1 MNTIRRAMIFLAL
14 VLVTTPIVSG
24 QDFSRYRQ
32 FELGTSLAALSKQVG
47 QESRQASLIHQSPAL
62 IQSLTY
68 WPVQPSHSTVRSEA
82 VSQILFGFYNG
93 KLYRIV
99 VTYDSDAINGLT
111 EEDMVRAVSA
121 RYGVGIRL
129 YPEIDFPSND
139 VYSSPAKV
147 IARWQDSQNSVSL
160 FRSATENSFGLV
172 VVSRRLNAEA
182 DAAILASVKLD
193 KEQAPQ
199 REIDRQKKEVDD
211 LDIARQKNMKSFRP

>member
-1 MNTIRRAMIFLAL
+1 M
-14 VLVTTPIVSG
+14 
-24 QDFSRYRQ
+24 
-32 FELGTSLAALSKQVG
+32 
-47 QESRQASLIHQSPAL
+47 
-62 IQSLTY
+62 
-68 WPVQPSHSTVRSEA
+68 
-82 VSQILFGFYNG
+82 FGFYNG

-111 EEDMVRAVSA
+111 EEDMVRAISA
-121 RYGVGIRL
+121 RYGVGMRL
-129 YPEIDFPSND
+129 YPEIELPTYD
-139 VYSSPAKV
+139 VHAAPAKV

-172 VVSRRLNAEA
+172 VVSKRLNAEA

-199 REIDRQKKEVDD
+199 REIDREKKEVDD